1 MIAAFFTFRRLN
13 LDKGTTRQPWG
24 SFIQIMQS
32 SIDFRSKELPSLLS
46 LLEMYREMKSTD
58 PRDKVFG
65 LLGIADP
72 KDVVSLGIEV
82 DYRQD
87 VTTIYTQLA
96 KGVIRRDKD
105 LGIFAC
111 LGFISKIKELP
122 TWVPDWTLESELPY
136 PFETNR
142 NPNVC
147 QAGGRTRFSKTGK
160 LLEGEYTG

>member
-1 MIAAFFTFRRLN
+1 
-13 LDKGTTRQPWG
+13 
-24 SFIQIMQS
+24 MQS
-32 SIDFRSKELPSLLS
+32 SIDFRSKELPLLLS

-72 KDVVSLGIEV
+72 KDLVSLGIEV

-96 KGVIRRDKD
+96 KGVIQRDKD
-105 LGIFAC
+105 LGIFAY

-122 TWVPDWTLESELPY
+122 T
-136 PFETNR
+136 
-142 NPNVC
+142 
-147 QAGGRTRFSKTGK
+147 
-160 LLEGEYTG
+160 